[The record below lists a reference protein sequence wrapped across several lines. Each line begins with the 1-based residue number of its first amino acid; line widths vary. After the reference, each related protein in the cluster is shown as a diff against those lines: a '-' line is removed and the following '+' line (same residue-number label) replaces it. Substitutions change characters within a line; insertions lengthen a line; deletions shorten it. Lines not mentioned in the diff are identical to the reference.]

1 MNTCKCVL
9 PCIKE
14 PCDNTGLNILS
25 YIAHLLTAPSESTR
39 VPAHADGA
47 THSLRSHVL
56 ASDGAL
62 DLSARK
68 INDAGAAEIGAA
80 LAEKSRLTALDV
92 STNEIGPAGAA
103 SLLKTLGSG
112 GAVSASSA
120 SSSLTSAGSSGA
132 GSGAGAG
139 SGGMSSPPSMK
150 RASSLAAS
158 GGATIMSGLTA
169 LSMRDNPLGADGA
182 HVLATV
188 LKSVAATNASGAN
201 CLRSLDVQ
209 GCSIGDAGTGFND
222 QHRDEPIIVGGQ
234 SFPPEKKLEF
244 RSTPTALSKKKCEK
258 PASVSQLYHF
268 AHFRLL
274 A

>member
-1 MNTCKCVL
+1 
-9 PCIKE
+9 
-14 PCDNTGLNILS
+14 
-25 YIAHLLTAPSESTR
+25 
-39 VPAHADGA
+39 
-47 THSLRSHVL
+47 VL

-103 SLLKTLGSG
+103 LLLKTLGSG

-120 SSSLTSAGSSGA
+120 SASSSLTSAGSSGA
-132 GSGAGAG
+132 GAG
-139 SGGMSSPPSMK
+139 SGGMASPPSMK
-150 RASSLAAS
+150 RASSLS
-158 GGATIMSGLTA
+158 LGGTTIMSGLTA

-188 LKSVAATNASGAN
+188 LKSSAANASGAN

-209 GCSIGDAGTGFND
+209 GCSIGDAGACLVCQRAGNLN
-222 QHRDEPIIVGGQ
+222 V
-234 SFPPEKKLEF
+234 
-244 RSTPTALSKKKCEK
+244 
-258 PASVSQLYHF
+258 
-268 AHFRLL
+268 
-274 A
+274 